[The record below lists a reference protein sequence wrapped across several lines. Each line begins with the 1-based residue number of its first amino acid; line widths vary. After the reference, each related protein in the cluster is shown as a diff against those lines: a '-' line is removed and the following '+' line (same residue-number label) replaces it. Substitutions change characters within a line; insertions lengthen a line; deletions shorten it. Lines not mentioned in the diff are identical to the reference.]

1 MALAGAISGAIY
13 SCIAF
18 KAALSCHSL
27 TRIYTAGL
35 LLWDQILKQD
45 HRICKNRCLSWRHI
59 TGLFYCPHSYIYTWQ
74 YELSKMYSGW
84 GNTALYS
91 WFMVSQTWLQYL
103 FLFQAVHCYYC
114 SLWAALDIITKLLLE
129 KKWISVSTRSF
140 AGMQPELDWAEDALY
155 EREDCPSL
163 HQSEQWCRET
173 PFPCHTS
180 PLCFGWTHFA
190 SQPAPSFLPNPGC
203 QPQLLAVR
211 ALKTNGNVAQSL
223 GRDDKLAQRA
233 PYIPRCHMA
242 GSITEHEQPSGESRD
257 LPKKGV

>member
-18 KAALSCHSL
+18 KAVLSCHSL
-27 TRIYTAGL
+27 TCIYTAGL
-35 LLWDQILKQD
+35 LLWDQILKED
-45 HRICKNRCLSWRHI
+45 HRICKNRCLLWRRI
-59 TGLFYCPHSYIYTWQ
+59 TGLFYYPHSYIYTWQ

-140 AGMQPELDWAEDALY
+140 AGMQPELDWAEDALH

-173 PFPCHTS
+173 PFPLPHQPLVLWLD
-180 PLCFGWTHFA
+180 PLCLAT
-190 SQPAPSFLPNPGC
+190 C
-203 QPQLLAVR
+203 PQL
-211 ALKTNGNVAQSL
+211 S
-223 GRDDKLAQRA
+223 
-233 PYIPRCHMA
+233 PEPRLSASATCC
-242 GSITEHEQPSGESRD
+242 
-257 LPKKGV
+257 KGTQN